1 MASIREKSATWHQAV
16 AICSLPFIL
25 IGVGFTF
32 FPNESNERSQG
43 IWLLIFSVPS
53 FIGSIVMYF
62 IAYGGRDIEPDF
74 LARLV
79 DPKQL
84 LHLGD
89 AHLWLACSQIGD
101 HLLLKGLIQNT
112 KNGSGECRLNLTV
125 KRGAHVVGVPE
136 IELSINLNSSEI
148 VALIAPIPLRS
159 CQRNELVKFL
169 IGGKCRISGDRIRY
183 ARHRAVAKPMNI
195 ILMIILGLKGHI
207 ASRGGTYLYVDIK
220 PGNGTLA
227 LQDSKVATE
236 HQTVWSPG
244 DANDLAELSAR
255 LQEFASGKLD

>member
-84 LHLGD
+84 LYLGD

-101 HLLLKGLIQNT
+101 HLLLKDLIQNT

-136 IELSINLNSSEI
+136 I
-148 VALIAPIPLRS
+148 APILLRS

-207 ASRGGTYLYVDIK
+207 ASRGGTYLYVDVK